1 LGAAGDQACR
11 FAFLKVTMKA
21 ALIVLVLAASLSA
34 QIKPS
39 PCPDRTEMQD
49 EITDTKTLVA
59 RMQSRIVMMRN
70 SAGTVRDFELR
81 NALQVNADAWQDLLD
96 SLKKRIDRLQTVVD
110 RCEAREKIEGNV
122 PSTLP
127 K

>member
-1 LGAAGDQACR
+1 
-11 FAFLKVTMKA
+11 
-21 ALIVLVLAASLSA
+21 
-34 QIKPS
+34 
-39 PCPDRTEMQD
+39 
-49 EITDTKTLVA
+49 
-59 RMQSRIVMMRN
+59 MRN
-70 SAGTVRDFELR
+70 SAGTVSDFEIR

-110 RCEAREKIEGNV
+110 RCQAREKIEGNT

>member
-1 LGAAGDQACR
+1 
-11 FAFLKVTMKA
+11 MKA
-21 ALIVLVLAASLSA
+21 ALFVVLLAASLSA
-34 QIKPS
+34 QTKPS

-70 SAGTVRDFELR
+70 AAGTVRDFEVR

-96 SLKKRIDRLQTVVD
+96 SLKKRMDRLQSIVE
-110 RCEAREKIEGNV
+110 RCEAREKIDAAK
-122 PSTLP
+122 PSSKP

>member
-1 LGAAGDQACR
+1 M
-11 FAFLKVTMKA
+11 KV
-21 ALIVLVLAASLSA
+21 ALFVLMVAASLSA
-34 QIKPS
+34 QTKPN

-70 SAGTVRDFELR
+70 SAGTVSDFEVR
-81 NALQVNADAWQDLLD
+81 NALQVNAAAWQDLLD

-110 RCEAREKIEGNV
+110 RCQAREKIERNA
-122 PSTLP
+122 PSSLP

>member
-1 LGAAGDQACR
+1 
-11 FAFLKVTMKA
+11 MKA
-21 ALIVLVLAASLSA
+21 AFFVLLLATSLSA
-34 QIKPS
+34 QTKPN
-39 PCPDRTEMQD
+39 PCPDRTELQD
-49 EITDTKTLVA
+49 EISDTKTLIA

-70 SAGTVRDFELR
+70 SAGTVRDFEVR

-110 RCEAREKIEGNV
+110 RCEAREKIEGNTSS
-122 PSTLP
+122 PSP

>member
-1 LGAAGDQACR
+1 
-11 FAFLKVTMKA
+11 MKS
-21 ALIVLVLAASLSA
+21 ALLVLVLTASIASSLSA
-34 QIKPS
+34 QNKPN

-70 SAGTVRDFELR
+70 AAGTVRDFEVR

-96 SLKKRIDRLQTVVD
+96 SLKKRMDRLQTIVE
-110 RCEAREKIEGNV
+110 RCEAREKIEAAK
-122 PSTLP
+122 PSP
-127 K
+127 KPK

>member
-1 LGAAGDQACR
+1 
-11 FAFLKVTMKA
+11 MKA
-21 ALIVLVLAASLSA
+21 ALFVLLLATSLSA
-34 QIKPS
+34 QTKPN

-49 EITDTKTLVA
+49 EITDTKTLMA
-59 RMQSRIVMMRN
+59 RMQSRVIMMRN

-81 NALQVNADAWQDLLD
+81 NVLQVNADAWQDLLD

-110 RCEAREKIEGNV
+110 RCQAREKIEGSA
-122 PSTLP
+122 PSSLP